1 MAQLRQALI
10 LTRKGR
16 LRAAPSSLRAQN
28 ECTTPLASW
37 HHKRSTAVRTL
48 PPHKG
53 IPLTKIRQRLQEK
66 KSKVTVHEV
75 ARLAGVSES
84 TVSRIMR
91 NQGLVAEATRAKVM
105 ESVRTLGY
113 VPNRIAGSLASL
125 DSFLVGV
132 VVPSLSNIVFPE
144 VLQGVSAGLKT
155 SNYQAVISISDYD
168 MDREETLVR
177 GLLAWKPAAI
187 LIAGFDHTMATR
199 RMLDQSG
206 VRVVEMM
213 DIDSA
218 PIDMAVGMSHRHA
231 GYAVGQHL
239 IARGYRRFGY
249 VGHDWTADRRAR
261 LRYDGMCE
269 ALGQA
274 GLSFVA
280 HAIADGQSSVAAGR
294 KQTAQLC
301 ATSSVDVAVYSNDD
315 MAVGGIFHCLAASI
329 RVPDKLAI
337 FGFNGLDIGLELPQP
352 LSTMRSNRF
361 LIGQKAIEA
370 ILLAPERPETP
381 SIIDTGF
388 EIFPG
393 ATA

>member
-1 MAQLRQALI
+1 
-10 LTRKGR
+10 
-16 LRAAPSSLRAQN
+16 
-28 ECTTPLASW
+28 
-37 HHKRSTAVRTL
+37 
-48 PPHKG
+48 
-53 IPLTKIRQRLQEK
+53 
-66 KSKVTVHEV
+66 
-75 ARLAGVSES
+75 
-84 TVSRIMR
+84 
-91 NQGLVAEATRAKVM
+91 
-105 ESVRTLGY
+105 
-113 VPNRIAGSLASL
+113 
-125 DSFLVGV
+125 
-132 VVPSLSNIVFPE
+132 
-144 VLQGVSAGLKT
+144 
-155 SNYQAVISISDYD
+155 

-177 GLLAWKPAAI
+177 GLLAWQPAAI

-218 PIDMAVGMSHRHA
+218 PIDIAVGMSHRRA

-261 LRYDGMCE
+261 LRYDGLCE

-315 MAVGGIFHCLAASI
+315 MAVGGIFHCLGAGI
-329 RVPDKLAI
+329 KVPDKLAI

-388 EIFPG
+388 EIFAG

>member
-1 MAQLRQALI
+1 M
-10 LTRKGR
+10 
-16 LRAAPSSLRAQN
+16 
-28 ECTTPLASW
+28 
-37 HHKRSTAVRTL
+37 L

-53 IPLTKIRQRLQEK
+53 IPLTKTRQRLQEK

-105 ESVRTLGY
+105 ETVRSLGY

-125 DSFLVGV
+125 DSQLVGV

-144 VLQGVSAGLKT
+144 VLQGVSAGLKS

-177 GLLAWKPAAI
+177 GLLAWQPAAI

-218 PIDMAVGMSHRHA
+218 PIDIAVGMSHRRA

-261 LRYDGMCE
+261 LRYDGLCE

-315 MAVGGIFHCLAASI
+315 MAVGGIFHCLGAGI
-329 RVPDKLAI
+329 KVPDKLAI

-388 EIFPG
+388 EIFAG